1 MEDDMS
7 PAGPAETVRAIND
20 ARAAGDFASAVRH
33 ISPRSLDQGAEADR
47 EAWLAKWRA
56 IVAGVPDFTVV
67 SLQSIEVGEWVAN
80 RYRITGTHTGDFFGQ
95 PPTGTT
101 FEVSGM
107 DMVRVVDG
115 LLVEHWVYAEPF

>member
-1 MEDDMS
+1 MS
-7 PAGPAETVRAIND
+7 PPSPVETVRGINE
-20 ARAAGDFASAVRH
+20 ARAAGDFAAAIRH
-33 ISPRSLDQGAEADR
+33 IAPRSLDQGR
-47 EAWLAKWRA
+47 EAGHEDWLAKWRA
-56 IVAGVPDFTVV
+56 IVAGVPDFTVI
-67 SLQSIEVGEWVAN
+67 SLQSIESGEWVSN

-95 PPTGTT
+95 PPTGKT